1 MRLVKLKCFENER
14 IGVIRA
20 DRIEGVVAVADCGK
34 DSWTVSIKL
43 IGGSWLDEPYPDGEA
58 ARKRYREL
66 VKIILLED
74 AK

>member
-20 DRIEGVVAVADCGK
+20 DRIEGVTAVADCGK

-43 IGGSWLDEPYPDGEA
+43 TGGNWLDETYPDYEA

>member
-20 DRIEGVVAVADCGK
+20 DRIEGVVAVADYGK

-43 IGGSWLDEPYPDGEA
+43 TGGNWLDEPYPDGEA

-66 VKIILLED
+66 VKAMSQED